1 MRIGVV
7 CFDSATNLS
16 VGDKTFASLD
26 SGWASISGEPARRIS
41 TVHELASDTLW
52 ITNLTE
58 AQFFGAKLHAHP
70 NFRSEGYLRSSLRHL
85 YSELGVDPIHVSSDK
100 VARVLATVAQ
110 RVVDYGETRL
120 GVYPRSKALNED
132 FAAAMKT
139 PMSQVPD
146 DMYNVLRESAEHA
159 YVRTLQS
166 NTHVNGG
173 KTLTLRRNRLLH
185 ARDLLS
191 RLVPPDVRWD
201 HLPAASL
208 PKGEGAIERML
219 EKSGCAFLVDA
230 EVSDVNPHV
239 AEVFSI
245 GGGAR
250 SIRRWLTDV
259 EWRMAREWAD
269 IRYNG
274 VLMCCEPSAA
284 IAQRHCLPS
293 GDYAP
298 LSITCSLV
306 AEQVWTAMTIKR
318 GGRDEPRY
326 TAAAAWIRAFDRVA
340 MFDYAQRLYALGLNV
355 WGYGGGNV
363 VIQYPEGGLKRTLD
377 VVTDTGLLAPA
388 SKLLE
393 AARPLVTE
401 GVYGTA

>member
-26 SGWASISGEPARRIS
+26 SGWASVAGEGAKRIS
-41 TVHELASDTLW
+41 MVQELPSDTLW

-58 AQFFGAKLHAHP
+58 TQFFGAKLHAHP
-70 NFRSEGYLRSSLRHL
+70 NFRSEAYMRSTLRHL
-85 YSELGVDPIHVSSDK
+85 YSELGVDPAHVSSDK
-100 VARVLATVAQ
+100 VTRVLATVAQ
-110 RVVDYGETRL
+110 RVIDYAETRL
-120 GVYPRSKALNED
+120 GVYPRSKTLNED
-132 FAAAMKT
+132 FALAMKA
-139 PMSQVPD
+139 PASHVPD
-146 DMYNVLRESAEHA
+146 DMHDVLRESAEHA

-166 NTHVNGG
+166 NTHMNGG
-173 KTLTLRRNRLLH
+173 KPLTLRRNRLLH

-191 RLVPPDVRWD
+191 RLVPQDVRWE
-201 HLPAASL
+201 HIPAAAL
-208 PKGEGAIERML
+208 PRGEGAIERML
-219 EKSGCAFLVDA
+219 DQSESAFLVDA
-230 EVSDVNPHV
+230 EVSNVNPHV

-274 VLMCCEPSAA
+274 VLISCEPS
-284 IAQRHCLPS
+284 IAVPQRHCLPT

-326 TAAAAWIRAFDRVA
+326 TAAAAWIRAFDRMA
-340 MFDYAQRLYALGLNV
+340 MFDYAQRLYALGLSI

-363 VIQYPEGGLKRTLD
+363 VVQYPEGGLKHTLD
-377 VVTDTGLLAPA
+377 LVTDTGLLAPA

-393 AARPLVTE
+393 AGRPQVTE